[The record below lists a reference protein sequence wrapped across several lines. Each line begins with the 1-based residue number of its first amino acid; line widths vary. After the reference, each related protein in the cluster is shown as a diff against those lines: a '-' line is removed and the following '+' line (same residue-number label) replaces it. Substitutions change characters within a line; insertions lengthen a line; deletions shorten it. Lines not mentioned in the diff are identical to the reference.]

1 MLRAPLE
8 CPLNRPRGSILP
20 LSEVCVLCI
29 NLIPVLRACPLP
41 SLVRAGGGGG
51 QQRRALLVARVR
63 VHVREEL
70 LRGGALEVAVRQA
83 GVAVRL
89 PPVERVV
96 QGAPDVA
103 GRRFG
108 ETELDPVPLEHQLAP
123 RGVHGAAQVGDGES
137 PRLPGPRVREG
148 KAPVADVVRRF
159 GGGRALDGHVERHEL
174 VRLVP
179 GIRFELLHCGR
190 GRGRRPGS
198 WRSRRWWRGSR
209 RSRRRRRGSGCRR
222 WRGAKTRRV
231 TLAQRRGV
239 GRAGQ
244 LRQRRE
250 VRGHGLR
257 LLVSDLLLEGRHRK
271 NSFSSNG
278 TGRLLPPKL
287 YLCLKNVGK
296 IYNGRK
302 SS

>member
-1 MLRAPLE
+1 MSFEQTARIHPSA
-8 CPLNRPRGSILP
+8 PRGVRAVNNFNLFID
-20 LSEVCVLCI
+20 
-29 NLIPVLRACPLP
+29 LIPVLRACPPP

-179 GIRFELLHCGR
+179 GIRFELLRR
-190 GRGRRPGS
+190 GRG
-198 WRSRRWWRGSR
+198 
-209 RSRRRRRGSGCRR
+209 RRRGSGCRR

-271 NSFSSNG
+271 NSCSS
-278 TGRLLPPKL
+278 
-287 YLCLKNVGK
+287 
-296 IYNGRK
+296 
-302 SS
+302 